1 MMANNSKI
9 IVDLD
14 TLISHIKDGCRLAIP
29 TDFNGMYSGAAVS
42 ATRALIRR
50 GVRDLHIIGVPTGG
64 LQADMLIG
72 AGCVKRMEAGSMFL
86 GEFGVPPAYAR
97 ALKAGKIEMRDST
110 CPAIHAGLQAGEK
123 GIPFIPLRGILGSD
137 VVSYRNDWKVID
149 NPFGENDPI
158 LLVAAITPDVML
170 MHAPM
175 ADRHG
180 NIWIGRRRELA
191 VAAHASAVTLVTVE
205 KIVDT
210 DFMAD
215 EQAVTGVLSNLYVTA
230 VSHQPKGAWPLSF
243 GNDYDEDAEHLRLYV
258 ESARTEEGFKAYLD
272 RYVFEREVVPA

>member
-1 MMANNSKI
+1 
-9 IVDLD
+9 
-14 TLISHIKDGCRLAIP
+14 
-29 TDFNGMYSGAAVS
+29 
-42 ATRALIRR
+42 
-50 GVRDLHIIGVPTGG
+50 
-64 LQADMLIG
+64 
-72 AGCVKRMEAGSMFL
+72 
-86 GEFGVPPAYAR
+86 
-97 ALKAGKIEMRDST
+97 
-110 CPAIHAGLQAGEK
+110 
-123 GIPFIPLRGILGSD
+123 
-137 VVSYRNDWKVID
+137 
-149 NPFGENDPI
+149 
-158 LLVAAITPDVML
+158 

-243 GNDYDEDAEHLRLYV
+243 GNDYDEDAEHLHLYV